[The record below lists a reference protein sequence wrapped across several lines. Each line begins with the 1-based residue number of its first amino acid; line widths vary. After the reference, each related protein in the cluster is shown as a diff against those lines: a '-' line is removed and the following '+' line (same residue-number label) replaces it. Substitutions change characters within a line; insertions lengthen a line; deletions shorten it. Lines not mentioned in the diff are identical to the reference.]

1 MSMRNY
7 WILIAC
13 LAVSSAFGQRSL
25 TVTGTAEVK
34 AQPEKLVL
42 SVGLSGS
49 DESAPEALKKFQ
61 ARVKLLEK
69 SVAGLDNKDAKII
82 RGSTRFGMKGAGNNP
97 FMMDLGDD
105 GSSGAAKAPS
115 YEVSETVKIEISGIG
130 QLDAA
135 KRIEMASSIVDAL
148 GQAGVMARGS
158 GASGEAT
165 EVVGGAVR
173 VFAAG
178 AAIALAE
185 PSSYGGSSGDNNELV
200 AFAAS
205 NDESLRQSALKLAVA
220 DAKSRAEFLAQ
231 LAGVKVGKVLTVVH
245 NYPVRPI
252 DSNAGECSASASV
265 TVTYAIVD

>member
-1 MSMRNY
+1 MMKRSYLLMV
-7 WILIAC
+7 AC
-13 LAVSSAFGQRSL
+13 LAVTSAFGQRSL

-69 SVAGLDNKDAKII
+69 SVAGLEQKDAKII
-82 RGSTRFGMKGAGNNP
+82 RGSTKFGMKGGGNNP
-97 FMMDLGDD
+97 FMMDMGDD
-105 GSSGAAKAPS
+105 GSGGAKAPT

-135 KRIEMASSIVDAL
+135 KRIAMASSIVDAL

-158 GASGEAT
+158 GATAT
-165 EVVGGAVR
+165 DVAGGAVR

-185 PSSYGGSSGDNNELV
+185 PASYGGSAASNDELV
-200 AFAAS
+200 AFAAA
-205 NDESLRQSALKLAVA
+205 NDETLRQSALKLAVA

-231 LAGVKVGKVLTVVH
+231 LAGVKVGKVLSVVH
-245 NYPVRPI
+245 NYPVRPL
-252 DSNAGECSASASV
+252 DTNAGECSASASV